1 VKLTDVVPMFTVT
14 DIPAT
19 VAFYRD
25 VLGFEIAN
33 EMEGWAAVRKD
44 GVEVMFALPNAHVPF
59 EKPLLTGSLYFR
71 VDDVDAMW
79 NAVKDK
85 ARVVYPIESFDYDM
99 REFAILDINGY
110 CLQFGEEVGSRD
122 E

>member
-1 VKLTDVVPMFTVT
+1 MFTVT